1 MLDSSERRMPLSY
14 AVYREHCLVIITG
27 SGRVTWDEIKER
39 QDQIKSDPDFNPEFN
54 EIVDL
59 RAVTAIDMSSEHA
72 QVLARR
78 MLFSFASKRA
88 FVAADPV
95 VFGVARTWENFT
107 HISDNPSQIRLFNDL
122 PSALKWLKLDSLPG

>member
-1 MLDSSERRMPLSY
+1 MRTINDI
-14 AVYREHCLVIITG
+14 AQVITG

-59 RAVTAIDMSSEHA
+59 RSVTDLDMTSEHT

-78 MLFSFASKRA
+78 MLFSFTSKRA
-88 FVAADPV
+88 FVASNPA
-95 VFGVARTWENFT
+95 VFGVARAWEIFT
-107 HISDNPSQIRLFNDL
+107 EISDNPSQIRIFNDL
-122 PSALKWLKLDSLPG
+122 PAALKWLKLGSLPK

>member
-1 MLDSSERRMPLSY
+1 MPLSY

-59 RAVTAIDMSSEHA
+59 RAVTALDMSSEHA